1 MRPSISE
8 ARAYGRRRGVPA
20 VILAGALTVA
30 SACTVGPAYV
40 RPSARTAPVY
50 KELDGWKT
58 ARPQDDV
65 IRGPWWTVFEDPA
78 LSALAEQV
86 GIANETVIAAE
97 AQFRQARALVGAA
110 RAAYYPTVTAGVSAA
125 RSRRSSN
132 TVGNGAVSTG
142 PVSDFSLPL
151 AVSWEADVWG
161 RVRRTVEA
169 SEANAQASAADL
181 ESIRLSL
188 QAELA
193 QDYFQLHTLDAQR
206 GLLDAT
212 IVAFEKSLALTKN
225 RYAGGIASRVDVV
238 QAVTQLETTRAQALD
253 VGVQRAQLEHAIAML
268 TGTSASSFSLPVAPL
283 ATVPPAIP
291 VGVPSELLERRPDVA
306 AAERRV
312 AAANAQIGVAE
323 AAYFPTVTLGATGGL
338 ESSELSKWL
347 LWPSRFWSVGPAIS
361 ETVYD
366 GGLRRAQS
374 EAARA
379 AYDANVASYR
389 QNVLSGFQEV
399 EDNLAALRILDEEAR
414 RQDDAVKAAE
424 ESVALTTNQYK
435 AGIVSYLNVVIA
447 QTTALADERTAVD
460 ILGRRM
466 TASVLLIEALGGGW
480 NAASQRE
487 VTTR

>member
-1 MRPSISE
+1 MCGPT
-8 ARAYGRRRGVPA
+8 RGVAA
-20 VILAGALTVA
+20 VIVAALTLA
-30 SACTVGPAYV
+30 NACTVGPNYV
-40 RPSARTAPVY
+40 RPSAPTAAVY

-65 IRGPWWTVFEDPA
+65 TRGPWWAVFEDPV
-78 LSALAEQV
+78 LSGLAEQV
-86 GIANETVIAAE
+86 GIANETVIGAE

-110 RAAYYPTVTAGVSAA
+110 RAAYYPTVTAGVTAA

-132 TVGNGAVSTG
+132 TVGNGAASTG

-161 RVRRTVEA
+161 RIRRTVEA

-225 RYAGGIASRVDVV
+225 RHAGGIASRVDVV
-238 QAVTQLETTRAQALD
+238 QAVTQLETTRAQAID
-253 VGVQRAQLEHAIAML
+253 VGVQRAQLEHAIAVL
-268 TGTSASSFSLPVAPL
+268 TGTPASSFSLPVAPL

-366 GGLRRAQS
+366 GGLRRAQT
-374 EAARA
+374 EGARA

-399 EDNLAALRILDEEAR
+399 EDNLAALRILAEEAR

-480 NAASQRE
+480 DAASQRE
-487 VTTR
+487 VTTP